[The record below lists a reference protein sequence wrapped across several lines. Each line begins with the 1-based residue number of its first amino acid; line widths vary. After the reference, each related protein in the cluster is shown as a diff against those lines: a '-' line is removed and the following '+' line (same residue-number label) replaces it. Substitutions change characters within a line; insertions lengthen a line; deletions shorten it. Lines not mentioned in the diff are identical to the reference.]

1 MNLIAMIGTVDKV
14 RRDDQTSI
22 VTLKVE
28 KPFFDSTNE
37 NDFFDTIDVNVN
49 SALFSQDLSLI
60 NSGVLLGLKGRLRN
74 DNQSLKVVA
83 EKIQIF

>member
-14 RRDDQTSI
+14 KRDDKTSI

-37 NDFFDTIDVNVN
+37 NDFFDTIDVNV
-49 SALFSQDLSLI
+49 SSSLFSQDLNLI
-60 NSGVLLGLKGRLRN
+60 NSGMLLGLKGRLRN
-74 DNQSLKVVA
+74 DNESLKVVA